1 MTRDPQTDPSPAT
14 ADSAAAAAALP
25 IHAYAA
31 ILQEALAA
39 AARDEAD
46 AILRAAELVADTV
59 AADGVVHLFGSGH
72 SALVA
77 AECVGRSGALVPLNQ
92 VLDRTED
99 LAERLPG
106 YGRVLAEHYHQQ
118 YGLRPGETL
127 VAVSNSGINPL
138 GVDLALDARARG
150 LQVIA
155 ITNLRQSRELTSRHG
170 SGQRL
175 FEVADVVLDNHAPFG
190 EAVLELPGVAQRVA
204 SVGTITGSFLI
215 NAVMASAVQ
224 ALAAR
229 GVEPPILV
237 SENAGLVDADERNAA
252 LRRRWHGRLR
262 RAGV

>member
-1 MTRDPQTDPSPAT
+1 MTDDPKPDPVP
-14 ADSAAAAAALP
+14 SAAADAAALP
-25 IHAYAA
+25 VHAYAR
-31 ILQEALAA
+31 LLHEALAE

-46 AILRAAELVADTV
+46 AIVRAAELVADTV

-77 AECVGRSGALVPLNQ
+77 AESVGRSGSLVPLNQ

-106 YGRVLAEHYHQQ
+106 YGRTLAEHYHQQ
-118 YGLRPGETL
+118 YGLQPGETL
-127 VAVSNSGINPL
+127 VVVSNSGINPL
-138 GVDLALDARARG
+138 GIDLALAARERG
-150 LQVIA
+150 LTVIA
-155 ITNLRQSRELTSRHG
+155 ITNVRQSRELTSRHA
-170 SGQRL
+170 SGQHL

-190 EAVLELPGVAQRVA
+190 EAALTLPGVAQRVA
-204 SVGTITGSFLI
+204 SVGTITGCFLI
-215 NAVMASAVQ
+215 NAVMTAAVQ

-237 SENAGLVDADERNAA
+237 SENAGYPDADERNAA